1 MPVRPPSSVLLTILM
16 VLVAACPTVADPPR
30 VEVVAHPAVSS
41 DTLSYQQLRRIY
53 LGKTTRW
60 EDGRSIHPVLFHGE
74 PVHGYFVREVLGRS
88 PESFSVYWKRMV
100 FTGKGR
106 PPLAFERAE
115 ALADYVRETPG
126 AIGFLPAPADTAGLK
141 LLALE

>member
-1 MPVRPPSSVLLTILM
+1 MPVRSQPLALLTIVM
-16 VLVAACPTVADPPR
+16 VLVAACPAVAEPPP
-30 VEVVAHPAVSS
+30 VAVVAHPAVSA
-41 DTLSYQQLRRIY
+41 DTLSHQQLRRIY

-60 EDGRSIHPVLFHGE
+60 EDGRSIHPVLFQGE
-74 PVHGYFVREVLGRS
+74 PVHDHFVREVLGRS

-141 LLALE
+141 LMALE

>member
-1 MPVRPPSSVLLTILM
+1 MPLRRPLLPLLALLA
-16 VLVAACPTVADPPR
+16 LVAAACPAPAAPPP
-30 VEVVAHPAVSS
+30 VEVVAHPAVPA
-41 DTLSYQQLRRIY
+41 DTLSHQQLRRIY

-74 PVHGYFVREVLGRS
+74 PTHGDFVREVLGRS

-106 PPLAFERAE
+106 PPLAFERAA
-115 ALADYVRETPG
+115 ALADYVRQTPG

-141 LLALE
+141 LMILD